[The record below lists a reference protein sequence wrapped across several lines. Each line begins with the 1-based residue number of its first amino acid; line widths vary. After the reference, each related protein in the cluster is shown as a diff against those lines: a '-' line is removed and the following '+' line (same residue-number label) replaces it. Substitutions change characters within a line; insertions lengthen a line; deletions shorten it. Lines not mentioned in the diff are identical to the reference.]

1 MAVLNALKNGNA
13 PSSAQIGDTIRTA
26 GGNFNVVAPNTPG
39 AKYNP
44 SSGFWSVRD
53 NSSEYMT
60 NAKSLVTNNNNAMS
74 NAAET
79 ANTISARSS
88 ALSYEFN
95 AREAQKTRDWQEYMS
110 DTAHQREVRD
120 LIAAGLNPVL
130 SATLGGASTPSGA
143 TASGSSYTGQ
153 KADVDTSMLP
163 FYAQILGAAMNNRTS
178 ENIARIQ
185 AETALQTAK
194 IGSATSI
201 YSAQQSAAAA
211 RYGADQSAAA
221 SRYGSDKSYDSANPV
236 NRFMNDVLSG
246 NSGKSISNVSKSL
259 SDLWSSF
266 RGAVGSYSS
275 KKAEQIHRY
284 GRFSGGGW

>member
-1 MAVLNALKNGNA
+1 MAVLNVLKNGNA

-39 AKYNP
+39 ARYNP

-53 NSSEYMT
+53 NTPEYVA
-60 NAKSLVTNNNNAMS
+60 NARSLVDYNNTAMS

-79 ANTISARSS
+79 ANNISARSS
-88 ALSYEFN
+88 ALSYSFN

-110 DTAHQREVRD
+110 NTAHQREVRD

-130 SATLGGASTPSGA
+130 SANLGGASTPSGA
-143 TASGSSYTGQ
+143 TASGSSYSGQ
-153 KADVDTSMLP
+153 KSDIDTSMLP
-163 FYAQILGAAMNNRTS
+163 FYAQILGTVLGNRTS

-185 AETALQTAK
+185 AETSLQTAK
-194 IGSATSI
+194 IGSAAQM

-221 SRYGSDKSYDSANPV
+221 ARYGSDRSYDSSTYGSYKNYEASIYGSDNSAK
-236 NRFMNDVLSG
+236 SG
-246 NSGKSISNVSKSL
+246 NPAYRIINNTLRAYRKWSNGDMSL
-259 SDLWSSF
+259 RDAF
-266 RGAVGSYSS
+266 KRVG
-275 KKAEQIHRY
+275 
-284 GRFSGGGW
+284 W